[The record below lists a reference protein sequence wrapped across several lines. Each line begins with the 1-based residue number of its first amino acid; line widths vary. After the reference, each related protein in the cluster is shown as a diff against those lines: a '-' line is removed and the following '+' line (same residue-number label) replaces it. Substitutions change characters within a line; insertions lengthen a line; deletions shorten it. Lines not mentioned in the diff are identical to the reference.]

1 MSSANKQERGSLEEQ
16 FRSRMQDAEVSPA
29 PDLWSRIDHELTVNE
44 SRVYKERFIMY
55 RQLAA
60 ACFVLF
66 MLAGALLYYQVGN
79 QATQPVAP
87 AEQQMATNSSSSS
100 STPAT
105 APVKAAPTPGT
116 FSDQA
121 QTGSAAAGT
130 LAEANTTDRSAAADE
145 STNRLAAA
153 TIGAVPAKNRA
164 VAGSAIPVSQP
175 DAGVQKEDLPALAI
189 TGGTDQPAD
198 AQEQVQLPGSAETEG
213 NRPKEQSVVVR
224 QRLPEEK
231 GLLLPKNI
239 EGLGE
244 TQYKTLAAESM
255 LKKDE
260 KQEALQNSLGNS
272 TKKEQAIASAGSN
285 SRWSVGM
292 ASGPS
297 YFNQNI
303 GLPEQ
308 MMPAVM
314 HNSFAAAGPTADAFS
329 ARNMESAREE
339 YDDNTDAAFSYGMEV
354 RAGFRLTKKLKLLSG
369 LGFIQNSARTK
380 TSFIFRQFW
389 FKPTTREPYEL
400 VSTIFMPSL
409 TNGFSPD
416 SIAVE
421 QTNPF
426 YVNYQYR
433 QITVPIG
440 LQYEGKI
447 GSRGWHWY
455 ASGALAAN
463 FLTESK
469 ITTTSDK
476 VPDFS
481 YNNNNGEVSPFRKV
495 QFSSNIGAGIGKQIT
510 ESVSVVV
517 GPEFRSY
524 LSSMLANPDQALAP
538 QGKPYSIGVNLG
550 VQYLLGQEKK

>member
-16 FRSRMQDAEVSPA
+16 FRSRMQDAEALPT
-29 PDLWSRIDHELTVNE
+29 PDLWARIDHDLTVAENK
-44 SRVYKERFIMY
+44 RYKERFVMY

-66 MLAGALLYYQVGN
+66 MLAGALWYFQIGN
-79 QATQPVAP
+79 QAIEPVGTTDPQMAANSTSTRPDATANNELTTETTVPAQPQAQAGAIAAVEQDNTKLAPASAEESYKSRTATGNGTAQRAAAVAP
-87 AEQQMATNSSSSS
+87 PKARQLQQEGGNDLGQPTYASAIEAEQ
-100 STPAT
+100 PAELQEISVLPIVPDT
-105 APVKAAPTPGT
+105 K
-116 FSDQA
+116 
-121 QTGSAAAGT
+121 
-130 LAEANTTDRSAAADE
+130 NTTSK
-145 STNRLAAA
+145 
-153 TIGAVPAKNRA
+153 V
-164 VAGSAIPVSQP
+164 
-175 DAGVQKEDLPALAI
+175 
-189 TGGTDQPAD
+189 
-198 AQEQVQLPGSAETEG
+198 
-213 NRPKEQSVVVR
+213 QSVVVR
-224 QRLPEEK
+224 QRLPQEK
-231 GLLLPKNI
+231 SLSLP
-239 EGLGE
+239 EALQAPGE
-244 TQYKTLAAESM
+244 PQYKTLAAASM
-255 LKKDE
+255 LEKDE
-260 KQEALQNSLGNS
+260 KENAVEKSIGKS
-272 TKKEQAIASAGSN
+272 SDKKQAYANASD

-314 HNSFAAAGPTADAFS
+314 HNSFAATGPTADAFS

-339 YDDNTDAAFSYGMEV
+339 YDENTDAAFSYGMEV

-389 FKPTTREPYEL
+389 YKPTTREPYEL

-440 LQYEGKI
+440 LQYEGEI
-447 GSRGWHWY
+447 GSKGWHWY

-469 ITTTSDK
+469 ISTTSDK
-476 VPDFS
+476 IPDFS
-481 YNNNNGEVSPFRKV
+481 YNNNKGEVSPFRKV
-495 QFSSNIGAGIGKQIT
+495 QFSSNIGAGIGKHIT

-550 VQYLLGQEKK
+550 VQYMLGQNKK